1 MDNLDMVSS
10 GATSCKLVL
19 MGLREEIE
27 KSLVMLSQR
36 RATKGTTKPSAPG
49 RTRKCVVSSHADQY
63 KDRLLFLVLR

>member
-27 KSLVMLSQR
+27 KSLVMLSQ